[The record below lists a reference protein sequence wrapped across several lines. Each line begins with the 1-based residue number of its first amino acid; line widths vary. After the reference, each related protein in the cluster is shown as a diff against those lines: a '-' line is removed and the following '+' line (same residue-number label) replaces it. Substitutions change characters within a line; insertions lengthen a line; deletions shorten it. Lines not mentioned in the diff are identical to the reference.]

1 MFIALGISIVN
12 PLLLQRAIDVDIVN
26 GNWKGLVIIVAVS
39 LVLSIIYMVSARMW
53 MKTMAHVSNDV
64 LLTIRDELYTHIQT
78 LSFSFLT
85 AGRPVKSFRG

>member
-78 LSFSFLT
+78 LSFSF
-85 AGRPVKSFRG
+85 F